1 MNIIYRI
8 IINLTDHLNNRNI
21 NVLELCV
28 NLSLPENFDG
38 DFRMKAKKIFFPAF
52 LIPLFLVLPILFA
65 GCDFFEKFGKKKETE
80 IPKAKAFDVDI
91 MKPVKRVVTDYE
103 EFTGETA
110 AVDEVEI
117 KAQVSGYLSRVAFK
131 EGTPVSKGDLLFE
144 IEPEVYQAVRDSA
157 KAELESLQARL
168 PRLENEVKR
177 YQELVGTKAV
187 SQSDYEATVSD
198 RNECQAKIDK
208 AKAELQRAEIDLK
221 YTRILSPIDG
231 YISRKLV
238 SEGNLIQPHSSS
250 NSSLMAM
257 MVSSDPIYVC
267 FNVNETSYLQLS
279 HLFEEKYKADPQ
291 NYNDEQK
298 IEFRLSD
305 EESFL
310 DKNGNPL
317 HTGIIK
323 YSDPFM
329 DQASGTVLLRATC
342 RNPKRANGLPF
353 FLPGLV
359 VHVRIP
365 VTQNYEAILIPEEAI
380 GTEQGLRY
388 VYIVDHNCK
397 AQIRHLKLGPLQD
410 DNMRV
415 VRGGLKEGEAVIV
428 TGLLKLRPDLKVNP
442 SEITLEKLREGL

>member
-1 MNIIYRI
+1 
-8 IINLTDHLNNRNI
+8 
-21 NVLELCV
+21 
-28 NLSLPENFDG
+28 
-38 DFRMKAKKIFFPAF
+38 MKAPTMKTLNFIPKESNLPDALYPSDSKDLICFFSDAESKRTAFRFLKIVLFSMLLLPFFS
-52 LIPLFLVLPILFA
+52 
-65 GCDFFEKFGKKKETE
+65 GCNYLENFGKKQETV
-80 IPKAKAFDVDI
+80 IPKAKALDVDI
-91 MKPVKRVVTDYE
+91 MKPIKRIVTDYE
-103 EFTGETA
+103 EFTGETE
-110 AVDEVEI
+110 AVDKVEI

-131 EGTPVSKGDLLFE
+131 EGSPIAKGDLLFE
-144 IEPEVYQAVRDSA
+144 IEPEVYQAVRDSS

-187 SQSDYEATVSD
+187 SQSDYEATIAD
-198 RNECQAKIDK
+198 RNECRAKIDK

-231 YISRKLV
+231 YISRKMV

-250 NSSLMAM
+250 NSSLMALI
-257 MVSSDPIYVC
+257 VSSDPIYVT
-267 FNVNETSYLQLS
+267 FSVNESAYLKLS
-279 HLFEEKYKADPQ
+279 HIFEEKYKADPQ
-291 NYNDEQK
+291 NYDQEQN

-305 EESFL
+305 ENSYL
-310 DKNGNPL
+310 DKDGKPL
-317 HTGIIK
+317 HSGIIK

-329 DQASGTVLLRATC
+329 DQSSGTVLLRATC

-365 VTQNYEAILIPEEAI
+365 VTKNYEALLIPEEAI

-388 VYIVDHNCK
+388 VYIVDPSGK

-415 VRGGLKEGEAVIV
+415 IRGGIREGEIVIV
-428 TGLLKLRPDLKVNP
+428 TGLLKLRPDLPVKP
-442 SEITLEKLREGL
+442 SEITLEKLREGF

>member
-1 MNIIYRI
+1 MKAIIMKTLRYFSKE
-8 IINLTDHLNNRNI
+8 NHKPA
-21 NVLELCV
+21 E
-28 NLSLPENFDG
+28 LSLSPLNDSTLFFYEKKSSVPGINFLAILLLAV
-38 DFRMKAKKIFFPAF
+38 MAF
-52 LIPLFLVLPILFA
+52 STFS
-65 GCDFFEKFGKKKETE
+65 GCDYIEKLEKKQKTP
-80 IPKAKAFDVDI
+80 IPKAKALDVDV
-91 MKPVKRVVTDYE
+91 MKPVKRIVTDYE
-103 EFTGETA
+103 EFTGETE
-110 AVDEVEI
+110 AVDKVEI
-117 KAQVSGYLSRVAFK
+117 KAQVSGYLSKVTFK
-131 EGTPVSKGDLLFE
+131 EGSPIAKGDLLFE

-187 SQSDYEATVSD
+187 SQSDYEATIAD
-198 RNECQAKIDK
+198 RNECHAKIDK

-221 YTRILSPIDG
+221 YTKILSPIDG
-231 YISRKLV
+231 YISRKMV
-238 SEGNLIQPHSSS
+238 SEGNLIQPHSNS
-250 NSSLMAM
+250 NSSLMALI
-257 MVSSDPIYVC
+257 VSSDPIYVT
-267 FNVNETSYLQLS
+267 FSVNESAFLKLS
-279 HLFEEKYKADPQ
+279 HVFEEKYKLDPKNYDQEQ
-291 NYNDEQK
+291 N

-310 DKNGNPL
+310 DKNGQSL
-317 HTGIIK
+317 HSGIIK

-329 DQASGTVLLRATC
+329 DQSSGTVLLRATC

-365 VTQNYEAILIPEEAI
+365 VTKNYEALLIPEEAI

-388 VYIVDHNCK
+388 VYVIDHRGK

-415 VRGGLKEGEAVIV
+415 IRGGIREGEIVIV
-428 TGLLKLRPDLKVNP
+428 TGLLKLRPDLPVNA